1 MVTAIAVA
9 FTAGV
14 GLLQM
19 QAAVPSLGWGF
30 ALIAPGLLAALPA
43 REWRTART
51 VRACAQLALAFGCGF
66 FWTAWAANMRLA
78 DALPAAWEGRD
89 IRISGVIARLP
100 QAFDQGVRFEFDVE
114 AFAPQEA
121 RVPAR
126 IALSWYGSWRRN
138 APAELLPIVHAGER
152 WELTV
157 RLKRPHGTSNPH
169 GFDYEAWLFERG
181 LRATGYVR
189 IDGTASRRDALAQ
202 RPTYWLERLRERIR
216 ARILDALAEEPYAGV
231 IAALVMGDQRQIPRA
246 QWTVFTRTG
255 VNHLMSISGLHVTM
269 IGALALAA
277 VHAAWRLSARL
288 CLWLPARR
296 AAVAAGFLAA
306 LSYAAIAGFAVP
318 AQRTVY
324 MLAVVSVALWLG
336 RVCASASV
344 LALALLVVVV
354 LDPWAVLA
362 PGFWLSFGAVGLILY
377 TCTGYVRSGH
387 WLRTWTRTQ
396 WAMTIGL
403 IPLLLAMYQQVS
415 AVSPLANA
423 VAIPLVSLAI
433 VPIAIGG
440 TALAFDWMLGAAHA
454 LMAALMMLLAGL
466 ASAPD
471 AAWQQHAPPP
481 WTVVV
486 ALCGVCW
493 ILLPRGIPARWLGVI
508 AILPLFLVVPAGPR
522 FGEMRIAV
530 LDVGQGLAVVV
541 RTQHHALV
549 YDAGP
554 LYTADAD
561 SGSRIVV
568 PYLRATGI
576 RRLNG
581 IVVTHADN
589 DHSGGIAAVAASV
602 PFDWMLS
609 SLPDSSDLHQ
619 AAHVSIPCHAG
630 QRWEWDG
637 VRFELLHPPL
647 ETYDIERMK
656 ANDRSCVLR
665 IDAPA
670 ARVLLTGDVE
680 ARSERALLALDPHA
694 LRADILV
701 APHHGSTTSS
711 TQPFVAAVLPAITI
725 FAVGYRNRFGHPRAE
740 VVQRYRDV
748 GSRILR
754 SDRDGAILLEVA
766 ADGVRPALQ
775 RERYRR
781 YWHDPPTHGG
791 VSLDDLPR

>member
-1 MVTAIAVA
+1 VVTAIAVA

-14 GLLQM
+14 GLLQI
-19 QAAVPSLGWGF
+19 QASVPPLGWAC
-30 ALIAPGLLAALPA
+30 ALIAPGLLAALPPCRSRSA
-43 REWRTART
+43 RAL
-51 VRACAQLALAFGCGF
+51 RASAQLAAAFGCGF
-66 FWTAWAANMRLA
+66 FWAALAATVRLA
-78 DALPAAWEGRD
+78 DELPAAWEGRD
-89 IRISGVIARLP
+89 IRVSGVIAHLP
-100 QAFDQGVRFEFDVE
+100 QAFDRGVRFELDVE

-126 IALSWYGSWRRN
+126 IVLSWYGSWRRN
-138 APAELLPIVHAGER
+138 VPAALLPVVHAGER

-181 LRATGYVR
+181 VRATGYVR
-189 IDGTASRRDALAQ
+189 IDDAPQHLDALAQ
-202 RPTYWLERLRERIR
+202 RPAYWLERLRERIR
-216 ARILDALAEEPYAGV
+216 ARILDALDGQSYAGV
-231 IAALVMGDQRQIPRA
+231 IAALVMGDQRQIPQA

-269 IGALALAA
+269 IGALALAL
-277 VHAAWRLSARL
+277 VHSSWRLSARL

-296 AAVAAGFLAA
+296 AAVAAAFLAA
-306 LSYAAIAGFAVP
+306 LTYAALAGFAVP

-324 MLAVVSVALWLG
+324 MLAVVSIALWLG
-336 RVCASASV
+336 RVCAPATV

-362 PGFWLSFGAVGLILY
+362 PGFWLSFGAVGVILY
-377 TCTGYVRSGH
+377 TCTGYVRSSH
-387 WLRTWTRTQ
+387 WLGTWARTQ
-396 WAMTIGL
+396 WAVTIGL
-403 IPLLLAMYQQVS
+403 IPLLLAMYQQISV
-415 AVSPLANA
+415 VSPLANA
-423 VAIPLVSLAI
+423 LAIPLVSLAI
-433 VPIAIGG
+433 VPIAIAG
-440 TALAFDWMLGAAHA
+440 TALAFDWILAVAHA
-454 LMAALMMLLAGL
+454 LMAVLMMLLEAL

-471 AAWQQHAPPP
+471 AVWQQHAPVS
-481 WTVVV
+481 WAVIV
-486 ALCGVCW
+486 ALCGICW
-493 ILLPRGIPARWLGVI
+493 ILLPRGIPARWLGLI

-554 LYTADAD
+554 LYSADAD

-576 RRLNG
+576 RRLSG

-589 DHSGGIAAVAASV
+589 DHSGGVAAVFAAV

-609 SLPDSSDLHQ
+609 SLPESSELHRV
-619 AAHVSIPCHAG
+619 ARISIPCHAG

-637 VRFELLHPPL
+637 VRFELLHPPI

-665 IDAPA
+665 IDSPA

-680 ARSERALLALDPHA
+680 ARSERSMLARDPHT

-711 TQPFVAAVLPAITI
+711 TDPFVAAVLPAITI
-725 FAVGYRNRFGHPRAE
+725 FAVGYRNRFGHPRTE
-740 VVQRYRDV
+740 VVRRYRDV
-748 GSRILR
+748 GSRIVR
-754 SDRDGAILLEVA
+754 SDRDGAILLEIA
-766 ADGVRPALQ
+766 TDGVRIELQ

-781 YWHDPPTHGG
+781 YWHDPPTRGG
-791 VSLDDLPR
+791 ASLDDL

>member
-1 MVTAIAVA
+1 MVAIAVA

-14 GLLQM
+14 GLLQV
-19 QAAVPSLGWGF
+19 QAAVPAGAWAF
-30 ALIAPGLLAALPA
+30 ALIGPGLLAAVPLGASRSA
-43 REWRTART
+43 RAL
-51 VRACAQLALAFGCGF
+51 RACAQLTLAFGCGF
-66 FWTAWAANMRLA
+66 FWAACAATLRLA
-78 DALPAAWEGRD
+78 DELPASWEGRD
-89 IRISGVIARLP
+89 IRVTGVIARLP
-100 QAFDQGVRFEFDVE
+100 QTFDRGVRFELDVE
-114 AFAPQEA
+114 AFAPREA

-138 APAELLPIVHAGER
+138 APADLLPIVHAGER
-152 WELTV
+152 WQLTV

-181 LRATGYVR
+181 LRATGYIR
-189 IDGTASRRDALAQ
+189 IDDTPLRLEPLVH
-202 RPTYWLERLRERIR
+202 RPAYWLERLRERIR
-216 ARILDALAEEPYAGV
+216 ARILDALAEQPYAGV
-231 IAALVMGDQRQIPRA
+231 VAALVMGDQRQIPQA

-269 IGALALAA
+269 IGALVLALVYAT
-277 VHAAWRLSARL
+277 WRSSARL

-296 AAVAAGFLAA
+296 AAVAAGLLAA
-306 LSYAAIAGFAVP
+306 VCYAAIAGFAVP

-324 MLAVVSVALWLG
+324 MLAVVSIALWLG
-336 RVCASASV
+336 RVSAPAVV

-362 PGFWLSFGAVGLILY
+362 PGFWLSFGAVGAILHA
-377 TCTGYVRSGH
+377 CTGYVGSGH
-387 WLRTWTRTQ
+387 WLGAWARTQ
-396 WAMTIGL
+396 WAVTIGL

-415 AVSPLANA
+415 LVSPLSNA

-433 VPIAIGG
+433 VPVAIAGA
-440 TALAFDWMLGAAHA
+440 ALALDWVLAAAHA
-454 LMAALMMLLAGL
+454 LMAALMVFLEWL
-466 ASAPD
+466 ASLPD
-471 AAWQQHAPPP
+471 AVWQQHAPLP
-481 WTVVV
+481 WAVVV
-486 ALCGVCW
+486 ALCGICW
-493 ILLPRGIPARWLGVI
+493 MLLPRGIPGRWLGVI
-508 AILPLFLVVPAGPR
+508 AVLPLFLVVPAGPR
-522 FGEMRIAV
+522 FGEVRIAV
-530 LDVGQGLAVVV
+530 LDVGQGLAVVA

-554 LYTADAD
+554 LFTAEAD

-568 PYLRATGI
+568 PYLRAAGI

-589 DHSGGIAAVAASV
+589 DHSGGIAAVLAAV
-602 PFDWMLS
+602 PLDWMLS
-609 SLPDSSDLHQ
+609 SLPESSDLHQ
-619 AAHVSIPCHAG
+619 AAGVSKPCHAG

-647 ETYDIERMK
+647 ESYGVERMR

-665 IDAPA
+665 IETPA
-670 ARVLLTGDVE
+670 ARVLLTGDIE
-680 ARSERALLALDPHA
+680 ARAERAMLGDPQA

-711 TQPFVAAVLPAITI
+711 TQSFVAAVFPAITI
-725 FAVGYRNRFGHPRAE
+725 FTVGYRNRFGHPRTE

-754 SDRDGAILLEVA
+754 SDRDGAILLQIG
-766 ADGVRPALQ
+766 ADGIRLELQ

-781 YWHDPPTHGG
+781 YWHDPPTRGG
-791 VSLDDLPR
+791 IGLDEL